1 MPHGREAS
9 PAGRGE
15 GVSGKQIPGNPERG
29 HRSLPHT
36 ADIRIEA
43 WGPDPQGCL
52 AEAVAA
58 LVDAFADT
66 SGAQPERT
74 VETDL
79 AAETCADALMA
90 VLDEVIYLL
99 DTADAV
105 PLGAEVEWQPG
116 ALRLRMPVASL
127 QALDL
132 TGAAPKAVSLHGLR
146 FSAGERGCSCTAT
159 IDV

>member
-1 MPHGREAS
+1 M
-9 PAGRGE
+9 
-15 GVSGKQIPGNPERG
+15 SGKRIPGGPERG

-99 DTADAV
+99 DAADAV
-105 PLGAEVEWQPG
+105 PLGAEVEWRPG

-127 QALDL
+127 HALGL
-132 TGAAPKAVSLHGLR
+132 TGAAPKGVSLHGLR
-146 FSAGERGCSCTAT
+146 FSPGERGYSCTAT